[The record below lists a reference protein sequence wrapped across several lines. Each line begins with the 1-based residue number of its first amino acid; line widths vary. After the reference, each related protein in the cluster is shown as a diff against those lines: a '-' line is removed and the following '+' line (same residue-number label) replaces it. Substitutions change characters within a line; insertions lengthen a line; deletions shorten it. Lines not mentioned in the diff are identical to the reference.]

1 MKKIKMKK
9 YVFIFCAVFLTVLLS
24 IGIFAI
30 NAETDADMNREIEIQ
45 GTEKTVNMT
54 GRNDVLIGAK
64 TISGVDINIG
74 YARYEYSDEQQNTYL
89 FDEENRMLFFI
100 RNTGT
105 IENNTIALN
114 SNMIVSRV
122 EMQEIAESALCEQII
137 NFSEYSLEDCIP
149 NALNSY
155 TFRYRKQIDEGIS
168 DFAEVVMDF
177 DGSIYSIFINY
188 ANMSQVTDEM
198 ENEVTGII
206 NEYLQ
211 NYSQSY
217 ENVYT
222 DVTYSNMDGSVCV
235 CIGFHFSDETGEW
248 TEIKDYVLS
257 VSAE

>member
-1 MKKIKMKK
+1 
-9 YVFIFCAVFLTVLLS
+9 
-24 IGIFAI
+24 
-30 NAETDADMNREIEIQ
+30 
-45 GTEKTVNMT
+45 
-54 GRNDVLIGAK
+54 
-64 TISGVDINIG
+64 
-74 YARYEYSDEQQNTYL
+74 
-89 FDEENRMLFFI
+89 
-100 RNTGT
+100 
-105 IENNTIALN
+105 
-114 SNMIVSRV
+114 
-122 EMQEIAESALCEQII
+122 